1 MHYHHE
7 SGDSQTKKLPIAE
20 TVTFLSDVKDKEQE
34 EDRIDQ
40 YYSKSDDV
48 FNDYYSSNNVQEQW
62 TIVYGSWKITVSW
75 LICTMKPHGWTR
87 HGMYDKDQV

>member
-48 FNDYYSSNNVQEQW
+48 FNDYYSSNNVQEQ
-62 TIVYGSWKITVSW
+62 
-75 LICTMKPHGWTR
+75 
-87 HGMYDKDQV
+87 